1 MNKSIDDIYRQ
12 LQEELIAEKNKN
24 QELLNKLNKAENRLA
39 QYEHAS
45 EGASEGLWERNLLTD
60 EVFISPPWAK
70 MLGYSTKE
78 IAESVGVWEGLIHPE
93 DKDDAV
99 RNFNNYISGKLA
111 KYAIDFRLRNKSG
124 NYIWVHSKAKLTK
137 DKNGSPIRISGSHTD
152 ITEKKRSAELLL
164 ASEKKYKYL
173 FEKSLIGM
181 MRIKASDLT
190 ISEINQRGLSILALP
205 SKKRFMKLQDIFVHS
220 DEIRQIK
227 RSLRKQKVLEEY
239 EIKVT
244 RWDESETWISMSAI
258 AYDDGKDSFYDIIFR
273 DITDFKEN
281 VIELQRLNFELD
293 NFVYHAS
300 HDIRSPLRSMMG
312 LIEII
317 KTEKNPAEQ
326 RKIIDM
332 ISGSVNRLDKFVVD
346 LLAMSR
352 NNRLTEHP
360 VSINFMVEINNS
372 VTNFHH
378 VYTTKNLE
386 IRTKIYQNVPFYSDL
401 TKIRIILNN
410 LISNAIKYRKNKYN
424 LVSYINIYVDTT
436 PEEAIIK
443 IEDNGEGIPPDKLEK
458 IFDMFYRASEN
469 SEGSGLGMYIV
480 KNVIKKLDATIDV
493 NSVDREGTTFIIK
506 IPNNQPDSGVYQIE

>member
-1 MNKSIDDIYRQ
+1 MDKSIDDISHK
-12 LQEELIAEKNKN
+12 LQGELIEQKRIN
-24 QELLNKLNKAENRLA
+24 QELLDKLKKAETRLA

-45 EGASEGLWERNLLTD
+45 EGAIEGLWERNLITN

-70 MLGYSTKE
+70 MLGFSKSE
-78 IAESVGVWEGLIHPE
+78 IQEKDGVWESLIHPE
-93 DKDDAV
+93 DKEKAL
-99 RNFNNYISGKLA
+99 RNFKDYLDGKIA
-111 KYAIDFRLRNKSG
+111 KYEIEFRLRTKQG
-124 NYIWVHSKAKLTK
+124 NYLWIHSKAKLTSD
-137 DKNGSPIRISGSHTD
+137 DKGNPIRISGSHTD

-181 MRIKASDLT
+181 MRIKASDLS
-190 ISEINQRGLSILALP
+190 ISEINQRGLNILALP
-205 SKKRFMKLQDIFVHS
+205 EKKRFMKLQDIFVNTE
-220 DEIRQIK
+220 EIRQIK
-227 RSLRKQKVLEEY
+227 KHLRKKNVLEEY

-258 AYDDGKDSFYDIIFR
+258 AYEDEQDSFFDIIFR

-281 VIELQRLNFELD
+281 LIELQRLNFELD

-312 LIEII
+312 LIEIL
-317 KTEKNPAEQ
+317 KSENDPAEV

-352 NNRLTEHP
+352 NNRLAEPP
-360 VSINFMVEINNS
+360 VAINFMVEINNS

-386 IRTKIYQNVPFYSDL
+386 IRTRILQSTPFYSDL

-424 LVSYINIYVDTT
+424 LISYINIDVETT
-436 PEEAIIK
+436 NNEAIIK

-458 IFDMFYRASEN
+458 IFDMFYRASES

-480 KNVIKKLDATIDV
+480 KNVIKKLDATIEVD
-493 NSVDREGTTFIIK
+493 SVDREGTTFTLK
-506 IPNNQPDSGVYQIE
+506 IPNNLTLQ

>member
-1 MNKSIDDIYRQ
+1 MDKSIDDISQ
-12 LQEELIAEKNKN
+12 KLKDELIEEKRKN
-24 QELLNKLNKAENRLA
+24 QELLSKLNKAETRLA

-45 EGASEGLWERNLLTD
+45 EGASEGLWERNLLTN

-70 MLGYSTKE
+70 MLGFKPSE
-78 IAESVGVWEGLIHPE
+78 IQESIGVWESLIHPD
-93 DKDDAV
+93 DKEKAL
-99 RNFNNYISGKLA
+99 RNFNNYIGGKLA
-111 KYAIDFRLRNKSG
+111 KYAIDFRLRTKAG

-137 DKNGSPIRISGSHTD
+137 DENGKPICISGSHTD
-152 ITEKKRSAELLL
+152 VTEKKRSAELLL

-173 FEKSLIGM
+173 FEKSLIGI
-181 MRIKASDLT
+181 MRIKASDLS
-190 ISEINQRGLSILALP
+190 ISDINQRGLSILALP
-205 SKKRFMKLQDIFVHS
+205 SKKRFMKLQDIFVNTE
-220 DEIRQIK
+220 EIRQIK
-227 RSLRKQKVLEEY
+227 KLLRKQNILEEY

-244 RWDESETWISMSAI
+244 RWDESETWISMSAV
-258 AYDDGKDSFYDIIFR
+258 AYEDEKDSFFDIIFR

-281 VIELQRLNFELD
+281 LIELQRLNFELD

-312 LIEII
+312 LIEIL
-317 KTEKNPAEQ
+317 KTEKNPGEV

-352 NNRLTEHP
+352 NNRVTEASVPIH
-360 VSINFMVEINNS
+360 FMVEINNS

-386 IRTKIYQNVPFYSDL
+386 IRTKILESVPFYSDL

-410 LISNAIKYRKNKYN
+410 LISNAIKYRKNRHN
-424 LVSYINIYVDTT
+424 LVSHINIYVDTN
-436 PEEAIIK
+436 PVEATIK

-480 KNVIKKLDATIDV
+480 KNVIKKLNATIDV
-493 NSVDREGTTFIIK
+493 NSVDREGTTFVIK
-506 IPNNQPDSGVYQIE
+506 IPNNPPIQ

>member
-1 MNKSIDDIYRQ
+1 MDKSIDDISQ
-12 LQEELIAEKNKN
+12 KLQKELIEEKRKN
-24 QELLNKLNKAENRLA
+24 QELLGKLNKAETRLA

-45 EGASEGLWERNLLTD
+45 EGASEGLWERNLITN

-70 MLGYSTKE
+70 MLGFNTSE
-78 IAESVGVWEGLIHPE
+78 IREDVGVWESLIHPD
-93 DKDDAV
+93 DKERAV
-99 RNFNNYISGKLA
+99 INFKNYIDGKLG
-111 KYAIDFRLRNKSG
+111 KYSVDFRLRTKAG
-124 NYIWVHSKAKLTK
+124 NYIWVNSKAKVTK
-137 DKNGSPIRISGSHTD
+137 DENGKPIRISGSHTD
-152 ITEKKRSAELLL
+152 ITEKKKSAELLL
-164 ASEKKYKYL
+164 ASERKYKYL

-181 MRIKASDLT
+181 MRIKASDLS
-190 ISEINQRGLSILALP
+190 ISDINQRGLNILALP
-205 SKKRFMKLQDIFVHS
+205 SKKRFMKLQDVFVNKE
-220 DEIRQIK
+220 EIRQIK
-227 RSLRKQKVLEEY
+227 KLLRKQNVLEEY

-258 AYDDGKDSFYDIIFR
+258 AYQDENDNFFDIIFR

-281 VIELQRLNFELD
+281 LIELQRLNFELD

-312 LIEII
+312 LIEIL
-317 KTEKNPAEQ
+317 KTEEDPNEV
-326 RKIIDM
+326 RKIIEM

-352 NNRLTEHP
+352 NNRLTEP
-360 VSINFMVEINNS
+360 SVPINFMVEINNS

-386 IRTKIYQNVPFYSDL
+386 IRTKIHQNIPFYSDL

-424 LVSYINIYVDTT
+424 LISFINIYVDTT
-436 PEEAIIK
+436 PEEVIII
-443 IEDNGEGIPPDKLEK
+443 IEDNGEGISTDKLEK
-458 IFDMFYRASEN
+458 IFDMFYRASES

-480 KNVIKKLDATIDV
+480 KNVVKKLDATIEV
-493 NSVDREGTTFIIK
+493 NSVDREGTTFVIK
-506 IPNNQPDSGVYQIE
+506 IPNNPPMQ

>member
-1 MNKSIDDIYRQ
+1 
-12 LQEELIAEKNKN
+12 
-24 QELLNKLNKAENRLA
+24 
-39 QYEHAS
+39 
-45 EGASEGLWERNLLTD
+45 
-60 EVFISPPWAK
+60 
-70 MLGYSTKE
+70 
-78 IAESVGVWEGLIHPE
+78 
-93 DKDDAV
+93 
-99 RNFNNYISGKLA
+99 
-111 KYAIDFRLRNKSG
+111 
-124 NYIWVHSKAKLTK
+124 
-137 DKNGSPIRISGSHTD
+137 
-152 ITEKKRSAELLL
+152 
-164 ASEKKYKYL
+164 
-173 FEKSLIGM
+173 
-181 MRIKASDLT
+181 
-190 ISEINQRGLSILALP
+190 
-205 SKKRFMKLQDIFVHS
+205 
-220 DEIRQIK
+220 
-227 RSLRKQKVLEEY
+227 
-239 EIKVT
+239 
-244 RWDESETWISMSAI
+244 
-258 AYDDGKDSFYDIIFR
+258 
-273 DITDFKEN
+273 
-281 VIELQRLNFELD
+281 
-293 NFVYHAS
+293 
-300 HDIRSPLRSMMG
+300 MMG

-317 KTEKNPAEQ
+317 KTEKNPDEQ
-326 RKIIDM
+326 RKILDM

-386 IRTKIYQNVPFYSDL
+386 IRTKIHQNVPFYSDL

-424 LVSYINIYVDTT
+424 LVSYINIYVDST
-436 PEEAIIK
+436 PEEVIIK

>member
-1 MNKSIDDIYRQ
+1 MNKSIDDISRK
-12 LQEELIAEKNKN
+12 LQEELIEERRKN
-24 QELLNKLNKAENRLA
+24 QELLDKLNKAETRLA

-70 MLGYSTKE
+70 MLGFDKSE
-78 IAESVGVWEGLIHPE
+78 IHETTGLWESLIHQ
-93 DKDDAV
+93 DDREYAI
-99 RNFNNYISGKLA
+99 RNFQNYINGKLP
-111 KYAIDFRLRNKSG
+111 KYSVDFRLRTKDG
-124 NYIWVHSKAKLTK
+124 NYIWVNSKAKLTK
-137 DKNGSPIRISGSHTD
+137 DVNGKPIRISGSHTD

-164 ASEKKYKYL
+164 ASEKKFKYL

-181 MRIKASDLT
+181 MRIKASDLS
-190 ISEINQRGLSILALP
+190 ISDINQRGLSILALP
-205 SKKRFMKLQDIFVHS
+205 SKKRFMKLQDIFVNTE
-220 DEIRQIK
+220 EIRQVK
-227 RSLRKQKVLEEY
+227 KLLRKQNILEEY

-258 AYDDGKDSFYDIIFR
+258 AYEDEHDSFFDIIFR

-281 VIELQRLNFELD
+281 LIELQRLNFELD

-312 LIEII
+312 LISIL
-317 KTEKNPAEQ
+317 KTEKNPAEI
-326 RKIIDM
+326 KKVIDM

-352 NNRLTEHP
+352 NNRLTEP
-360 VSINFMVEINNS
+360 SVSINFMVEVNNS

-378 VYTTKNLE
+378 VFATKNLE
-386 IRTKIYQNVPFYSDL
+386 IRTKILQSIPFYSDL
-401 TKIRIILNN
+401 TKVRIILNN
-410 LISNAIKYRKNKYN
+410 LISNAIKYRKNKHN
-424 LVSYINIYVDTT
+424 LVSFINIYVETN

-480 KNVIKKLDATIDV
+480 KNVIKKLNATIDV
-493 NSVDREGTTFIIK
+493 NSVNREGTTFIIK
-506 IPNNQPDSGVYQIE
+506 IPNNPPIQ